1 MNLPIDNEQRVK
13 ALDPSCSVCV
23 TAPAGSGK
31 TELLSQRVLRLLATV
46 GQPEEILAITF
57 TRKAAAEMHH
67 RIIQALRDASTLD
80 QPYQSHKLLSW
91 QLARQVLDRDQE
103 HGWSLLEN
111 TGRLKIQTIDSLSA
125 HLTRQMPILSNFGA
139 QPKISE
145 YPQQCYRAA
154 VHGFLDYLETDTVYA
169 DDLSNLLT
177 HVDNNIG
184 RLERLL
190 ITMLQRRDQWLLH
203 IGLGANSDSAKHKL
217 ENTLKRII
225 EDVLDSLHQSLS
237 GLAAELLPLLDYAGC
252 NLRWQNSQSVASC
265 LAGIVELP
273 GSESVS
279 NNVSEWKAI
288 AELLLTGKGEWRKT
302 VNVKSGFPTETQ
314 DGDKAL
320 AKSLK
325 ANFTALLQDLRSNDE
340 LREKLNELRNLPQ
353 GHFDPS
359 QWQLLESL
367 TRILPALVAQLMTEF
382 QQRGE
387 VDFSQF
393 SMAALDALGDGL
405 NPTELALKLDHQLRH
420 ILVDEFQDTS
430 SSQFRLLQS
439 LLEGWQEANRSDPNN
454 PRTVFIVGD
463 GMQSIYGFREANVG
477 LFLEAR
483 RLGVNGVTLVDCP
496 LHTNFR
502 SDPTIVEWIN
512 ETFSYAFP
520 QVENRSRGAVPHET
534 AIAFNPIDSS
544 SEVKLFGFTGDD
556 APLAEAGK
564 TVALI
569 EAAQLIDPEGSIA
582 ILVRSRGHL
591 KAIIPALSRAG
602 LQWNATDIDPLLSYG
617 TINDLLSLT
626 KAMYNLADKVSW
638 VALLRTPWVG
648 LNNNDLFR
656 LLSVD
661 KAQSVWSAIGND
673 EILAGLSSH
682 GKERLGAVRLIL
694 QFAYGDRLRQT
705 PRSWIEGIWQALG
718 GAATHGASESQF
730 VGDFLNLLERFHQ
743 GELLQSLALFEQ
755 AVGGLYASSLPS
767 DSNISLM
774 TIHKSKGL
782 EFDTVILPGLG
793 RAPRSDDK
801 SLLMWQEYLSDDGLE
816 SGLVISP
823 QAAAGSEEDS
833 IYTYLRSE
841 QAASSR
847 LENTRL
853 FYVAATRAVKRL
865 YILIT
870 SSMDEKSGKAKP
882 PSKNSLLGAA
892 WPVLEDAV
900 QWTDNALGNVV
911 ADKVPAQF
919 GMNFEHGNPG
929 DSSERLSV
937 AWRLPTWSFPNPLK
951 TFYLNEA
958 FPVAG
963 NDASLLNIPDLY
975 IDPLPTCVG
984 VICHGVFEVLAKQG
998 IGHWQQMNAD
1008 KRIAWLDSLLRH
1020 HRLPASSWVLAKQQ
1034 IVKAVENTVSD
1045 DRGRWI
1051 LSRDKQSSHTELQL
1065 TSVSTNTVRD
1075 NILDRILTDEE
1086 GNIWII
1092 DYKTSTPGD
1101 TETLQ
1106 QFIEREEAIYMPQLA
1121 TYKGLLS
1128 AKLGGSQPIRTAL
1141 YFTHYPHWHEVS
1153 V

>member
-1 MNLPIDNEQRVK
+1 MSLPVDNDQRVR
-13 ALDPSCSVCV
+13 ALDPRCSVCV

-31 TELLSQRVLRLLATV
+31 TELLSQRVLRLLAIV
-46 GQPEEILAITF
+46 EQPEEILAITF

-67 RIIQALRDASTLD
+67 RIIQALRDASRLD
-80 QPYQSHKLLSW
+80 EPSQSHKLLSW
-91 QLARQVLDRDQE
+91 KLARNVLERDRQS
-103 HGWSLLEN
+103 GWSLLEN

-125 HLTRQMPILSNFGA
+125 RLTRQMPILSNFGA

-154 VHGFLDYLETDTVYA
+154 VHGFLDYLETDTIYA
-169 DDLSNLLT
+169 DDLSNLLV

-203 IGLGANSDSAKHKL
+203 IGLGADSGSARDKL
-217 ENTLKRII
+217 ESTLNRII
-225 EDVLDSLHQSLS
+225 QDVLSSLQQSLQ
-237 GLAAELLPLLDYAGC
+237 GYAPELLPLLDYAGC
-252 NLRWQNSQSVASC
+252 NLRWQHSESIASC

-273 GSESVS
+273 GKGSDSD
-279 NNVSEWKAI
+279 NVTAWNAI
-288 AELLLTGKGEWRKT
+288 AELLLTGKGEWRKS
-302 VNVKSGFPTETQ
+302 VNVKTGFPTETQ
-314 DGDKAL
+314 DGDKTL
-320 AKSLK
+320 AKQLK
-325 ANFTALLQDLRSNDE
+325 ANFTTLLQDLRSNDE
-340 LREKLNELRNLPQ
+340 IREKLNELRNLPQ
-353 GHFDPS
+353 ATFDRS

-367 TRILPALVAQLMTEF
+367 TRILPALVAQLMTVF

-439 LLEGWQEANRSDPNN
+439 LLEGWQEANLTNPDN

-496 LHTNFR
+496 LQTNFR
-502 SDPTIVEWIN
+502 SDPIIVEWIN

-520 QVENRSRGAVPHET
+520 QVENMSRGAVPHET
-534 AIAFNPIDSS
+534 AIAFNPVDHS

-556 APLAEAGK
+556 AQLAEAEK
-564 TVALI
+564 TVELI
-569 EAAQLIDPEGSIA
+569 RSAQARDPDGSIA

-591 KAIIPALSRAG
+591 KSIIPALSRAG

-638 VALLRTPWVG
+638 VALLRTPWIG
-648 LNNNDLFR
+648 LTNNDLFQ
-656 LLSVD
+656 LLAVD
-661 KAQSVWSAIGND
+661 KEQSVWSAIGSD
-673 EILAGLSSH
+673 KILAGLSQH
-682 GKERLGAVRLIL
+682 GRVRLGAVRSIL
-694 QFAYGDRLRQT
+694 QLAYGQRLRQT

-718 GAATHGASESQF
+718 GAVTNTPNETQF
-730 VGDFLNLLERFHQ
+730 VGDFLDLLERFHQ
-743 GELLQSLALFEQ
+743 GELLQSIVLFEQ
-755 AVGGLYASSLPS
+755 AVASLYASSLS
-767 DSNISLM
+767 ADSNISLM

-801 SLLMWQEYLSDDGLE
+801 SLLMWQEYLSDDGQE
-816 SGLVISP
+816 SGLVIAP

-865 YILIT
+865 YISVT
-870 SSMDEKSGKAKP
+870 STMDEKSAKAKP
-882 PSKNSLLGAA
+882 PSKNSLLGSA
-892 WPVLEDAV
+892 WPVLEDTVEWADGAV
-900 QWTDNALGNVV
+900 GSVV
-911 ADKVPAQF
+911 AETQPAQF
-919 GMNFEHGNPG
+919 GLNFEH
-929 DSSERLSV
+929 SSSGQTYERLSL
-937 AWRLPTWSFPNPLK
+937 AWRSPSWSFPNPLQ
-951 TFYLNEA
+951 TFYLNES
-958 FPVAG
+958 FPVVG
-963 NDASLLNIPDLY
+963 NDASALNIPDLY
-975 IDPLPTCVG
+975 IDPLPRCVG
-984 VICHGVFEVLAKQG
+984 VICHSIFEVLAKKG
-998 IGHWQQMNAD
+998 LAHWEQMNES
-1008 KRIAWLDSLLRH
+1008 KRTEWLDSLLRH
-1020 HRLPASSWVLAKQQ
+1020 HSLPPSLWSSGRKQ
-1034 IVKAVENTVSD
+1034 IIGAVENTLSD

-1051 LSRDKQSSHTELQL
+1051 LCHDRQSSHTELQL
-1065 TSVSTNTVRD
+1065 MSVSANTVRN
-1075 NILDRILTDEE
+1075 NILDRILTDDE

-1092 DYKTSTPGD
+1092 DYKTSTPDD
-1101 TETLQ
+1101 TEPRE
-1106 QFIEREEAIYMPQLA
+1106 QFIEREEAIYKPQLTA
-1121 TYKGLLS
+1121 YKSLLS
-1128 AKLGGSQPIRTAL
+1128 AKLGGSQAIRVAL
-1141 YFTHYPHWHEVS
+1141 YFTHYPYWHEILV
-1153 V
+1153 